1 VVEFVLVFF
10 YSECN
15 SQLYESHSS
24 MSQAT
29 DQAPAPKIVG
39 AVANACSILRVLAQ
53 AGEPMGVATVAR
65 ATNVSVST
73 CFNILRT
80 LAAERLVEFD
90 EAAKSYRL
98 GVGMLEFSVPLLGV
112 NQVDLIR
119 PELHRLSA
127 EHNSL
132 ICLWQ
137 ITETERVVLVDRIAS
152 GSNVR
157 VDMSLGA
164 RLPAYVGAVGRC
176 YAALSDLNYTDLKA
190 NFDGLKW
197 QAPPTFEGYLADVQ
211 QAAIDGYAFDFG
223 TLFVGV
229 EIAASIVTD
238 ASGRTRLGISGINI
252 AGQLQRSDL
261 KRLAVDIRN
270 SADWI
275 SETLFGVSKGLRQ
288 ADRRAAAPVPSA
300 APVRGPE

>member
-1 VVEFVLVFF
+1 
-10 YSECN
+10 
-15 SQLYESHSS
+15 

-39 AVANACSILRVLAQ
+39 AVANTFSILRVLAQ

-80 LAAERLVEFD
+80 LASERLVEFD
-90 EAAKSYRL
+90 EDAKTYRL
-98 GVGMLEFSVPLLGV
+98 GAGMLEFSVPLLGV

-119 PELHRLSA
+119 PELQRLSA

-137 ITETERVVLVDRIAS
+137 ITETERVVLVDRIAT
-152 GSNVR
+152 GRNVR

-176 YAALSDLNYTDLKA
+176 YAALTDLERTDLKA
-190 NFDGLKW
+190 KFEGLQW
-197 QAPPTFEGYLADVQ
+197 QVQPTFDAYLVDVQ
-211 QAAIDGYAFDFG
+211 QAKIDGFAFDLG
-223 TLFVGV
+223 QLFVGV

-238 ASGRTRLGISGINI
+238 ASRQTRLGVSGINI
-252 AGQLQRSDL
+252 AGQLQRRGLD
-261 KRLAVDIRN
+261 RLAVDIRD

-275 SETLFGVSKGLRQ
+275 SETLFGVSKGVRQ
-288 ADRRAAAPVPSA
+288 ADRRAAAPAPGA
-300 APVRGPE
+300 APVRRPAS